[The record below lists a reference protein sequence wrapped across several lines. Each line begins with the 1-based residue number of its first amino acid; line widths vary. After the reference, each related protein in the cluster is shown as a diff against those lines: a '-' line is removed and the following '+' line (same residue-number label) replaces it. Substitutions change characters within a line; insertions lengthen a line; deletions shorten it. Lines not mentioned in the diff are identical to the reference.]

1 MYRDLVYRSGEDSYD
16 TRDLVF
22 RPGVDTSAYQ
32 TVLREPAGRQVSF
45 AEIAPHLP
53 RAHTSFNPEH
63 EKLREIYDR
72 APFRRGP
79 GSGGGI
85 VEDRPSYGGIDERPR
100 VGYEPAFG
108 QDFMNKIDQADR
120 QAQAFLNMYL
130 MSGGRL
136 NPSVVAGLN
145 LPMVDPADV
154 DPGGPE
160 SPEAMARFAEYLRQR
175 RERGDFDRARQRLIQ
190 RGYPLGGV

>member
-1 MYRDLVYRSGEDSYD
+1 MYRDLVYRPGEDSYN

-22 RPGVDTSAYQ
+22 RPDVDTSAYQ
-32 TVLREPAGRQVSF
+32 TVLREPAGRRVSF

-53 RAHTSFNPEH
+53 RTHTSFNPEH
-63 EKLREIYDR
+63 EKSREVYDQ

-85 VEDRPSYGGIDERPR
+85 IEDQPSYPGIDERPR
-100 VGYEPAFG
+100 SGYKPAFG
-108 QDFMNKIDQADR
+108 QDFMNKMNQAER
-120 QAQAFLNMYL
+120 KAKLFLDMYL

-136 NPSVVAGLN
+136 NPFLVAGLN
-145 LPMVDPADV
+145 LPMVDPIDV

-160 SPEAMARFAEYLRQR
+160 SPEATDRFA
-175 RERGDFDRARQRLIQ
+175 
-190 RGYPLGGV
+190 